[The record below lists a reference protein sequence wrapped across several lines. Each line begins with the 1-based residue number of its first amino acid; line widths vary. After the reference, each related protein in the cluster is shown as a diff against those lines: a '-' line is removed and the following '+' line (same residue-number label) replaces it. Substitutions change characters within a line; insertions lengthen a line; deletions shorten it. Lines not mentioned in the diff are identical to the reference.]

1 MKHILLFTLLF
12 STPVFA
18 LPLCAQDDSTKVREL
33 EELVITATRNERTM
47 GALPMPVTLVQT
59 PMIKTMGSVRLN
71 DVLTEQTG
79 LVVVPQVNGMG
90 NGIQI
95 QGFNP
100 DYTLILVDGE
110 PLIGRFTGSLE
121 LSRLTVG
128 NIKQIEIVKGPSSS
142 LYGSEALAGVINII
156 TDKPTGNTAKFST
169 RYATNNTLDVNATAG
184 LAGKNW
190 SASVFGNRF
199 STDGYDLSPDVF
211 GKTVSPFRNYTVG
224 SRFNWKVSPRTEVSL
239 GGRFFTEIQDYNFDV
254 TTKRDTIRTYGNGSV
269 NDWNFNPVVTHRFS
283 NKLKVVG
290 RYYSSGY
297 RTDTELRLQADG
309 SLNSQDNFNQ
319 NFSRYELNGEYF
331 FNEANITTVGAG
343 IVDENVLTNRYANG
357 NSLHQRTRYIFAQHE
372 WNDWR
377 PLNIIGGLRYDQN
390 LSYGSQLS
398 PKLAVRYE
406 VHPKLSFKA
415 SVGVG
420 FKAPDFRQ
428 LYLNFFNA
436 AAAYTVLGSEVVSS
450 IVHNLDQQG
459 LIATYNFDPSQIGNL
474 NAERSLSFNLGAKAQ
489 LAQKLWWDVNLFRN
503 TVDNLIEFQQ
513 IAVTTSSQNIYSY
526 RNISRVLMQG
536 VETDLS
542 YALSRKISFSL
553 GYQLLYAKDRNV
565 MDQVDKGEVFW
576 RDPATLQ
583 TKRLRQSEYFG
594 LYNRS
599 RHTGNF
605 KVFYKDT
612 KGLEASLRVIYRGR
626 FGVGNA
632 QGNIQGEV
640 IPSSDMNS
648 NGLLDRFDRFVPG
661 YALVNLSVARTIND
675 LRFQLGVDNLFDY
688 TDPLYI
694 PNVPGR
700 LIYGSVSLSL
710 LGNSKNQ

>member
-1 MKHILLFTLLF
+1 M
-12 STPVFA
+12 
-18 LPLCAQDDSTKVREL
+18 REL
-33 EELVITATRNERTM
+33 EEVVITATRNERTM

>member
-1 MKHILLFTLLF
+1 
-12 STPVFA
+12 
-18 LPLCAQDDSTKVREL
+18 
-33 EELVITATRNERTM
+33 
-47 GALPMPVTLVQT
+47 
-59 PMIKTMGSVRLN
+59 
-71 DVLTEQTG
+71 
-79 LVVVPQVNGMG
+79 
-90 NGIQI
+90 
-95 QGFNP
+95 
-100 DYTLILVDGE
+100 
-110 PLIGRFTGSLE
+110 
-121 LSRLTVG
+121 
-128 NIKQIEIVKGPSSS
+128 
-142 LYGSEALAGVINII
+142 
-156 TDKPTGNTAKFST
+156 
-169 RYATNNTLDVNATAG
+169 
-184 LAGKNW
+184 
-190 SASVFGNRF
+190 
-199 STDGYDLSPDVF
+199 
-211 GKTVSPFRNYTVG
+211 
-224 SRFNWKVSPRTEVSL
+224 
-239 GGRFFTEIQDYNFDV
+239 
-254 TTKRDTIRTYGNGSV
+254 IRTYGNGSV

-553 GYQLLYAKDRNV
+553 GYQLLYAKDRSV
-565 MDQVDKGEVFW
+565 MDQIDKGEVFW

>member
-1 MKHILLFTLLF
+1 M
-12 STPVFA
+12 
-18 LPLCAQDDSTKVREL
+18 PLCAQDDSTKVREL
-33 EELVITATRNERTM
+33 EEVVITATRNERTM

-319 NFSRYELNGEYF
+319 IFSRYELNGEYF

-459 LIATYNFDPSQIGNL
+459 LIATYNFDPSQIDNL

-553 GYQLLYAKDRNV
+553 GYQLLYAKDRSV
-565 MDQVDKGEVFW
+565 MDQIDKGEVFW

>member
-1 MKHILLFTLLF
+1 M
-12 STPVFA
+12 
-18 LPLCAQDDSTKVREL
+18 PLCAQDDSTKVREL
-33 EELVITATRNERTM
+33 EEVVITATRNERTM

>member
-1 MKHILLFTLLF
+1 M
-12 STPVFA
+12 
-18 LPLCAQDDSTKVREL
+18 PLCAQDDSTKVREL
-33 EELVITATRNERTM
+33 EEVVITATRNERTM

-199 STDGYDLSPDVF
+199 STDGYDLSPEVF